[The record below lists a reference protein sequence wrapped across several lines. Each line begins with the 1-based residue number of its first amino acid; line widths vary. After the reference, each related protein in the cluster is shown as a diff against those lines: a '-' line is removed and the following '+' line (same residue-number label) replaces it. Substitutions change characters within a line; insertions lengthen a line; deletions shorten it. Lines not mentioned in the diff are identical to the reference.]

1 MASEGG
7 SRVGIRLFYGLIIS
21 WLGWTYTVDVATNQ
35 ARGVDVMEKLA
46 DYVGKNYPTSLNEH
60 IHVHLSDV
68 DDEEAVL
75 LVEYNDIK

>member
-35 ARGVDVMEKLA
+35 ARGAEVMEKL
-46 DYVGKNYPTSLNEH
+46 
-60 IHVHLSDV
+60 
-68 DDEEAVL
+68 DESV
-75 LVEYNDIK
+75 V